1 MKKALAVIV
10 LGTLPIITF
19 AESLSCEML
28 GTFAETVMFARQ
40 GGTPM
45 GNVFRMAEGFR
56 NDLIPKS
63 LHKSFSPLAK
73 TIITDAY
80 SAPKYHTYKVQKSES
95 VEFGNQVMLACVK
108 QLEKP
113 AQGGTR

>member
-1 MKKALAVIV
+1 MKKAIAVI
-10 LGTLPIITF
+10 LLTTLPMITH

-28 GTFAETVMFARQ
+28 GSFAESVMFARQ

-56 NDLIPKS
+56 DDLIPKS
-63 LHKSFSPLAK
+63 LHKSFSALSK

-80 SAPKYHTYKVQKSES
+80 SSTKYNSYDLQKSES
-95 VEFGNQVMLACVK
+95 VEFGNRVMLECVTK
-108 QLEKP
+108 LE
-113 AQGGTR
+113 